1 MWISAK
7 ISNYREII
15 AFARCLHKLKINWT
29 KEKRDGRRRGRGHSR
44 FEAKCRGFGNDYSN
58 EEIRLIISD
67 IFTS

>member
-29 KEKRDGRRRGRGHSR
+29 KEKRDGRRGHSR
-44 FEAKCRGFGNDYSN
+44 FEAKCRGFGNDYST